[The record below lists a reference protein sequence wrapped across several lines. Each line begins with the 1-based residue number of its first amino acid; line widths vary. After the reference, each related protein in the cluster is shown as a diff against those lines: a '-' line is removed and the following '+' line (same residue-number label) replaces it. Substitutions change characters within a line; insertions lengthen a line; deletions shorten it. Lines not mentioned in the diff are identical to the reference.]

1 MKEQKGRKKLQLYM
15 QKLDGFI
22 CRMDR
27 WSLIWAIIPLMVV
40 FFSYY
45 FMLGKNCVIETND
58 QLDETLFTYVLN
70 AKYMFSEV
78 DVFPE
83 MLGGVPRGGVTV
95 SAWIFVPLYRIFS
108 TYHAFMIQFM
118 FVAATAFIGMY
129 LLVKELTDSSI
140 IALICGGLFMF
151 LPYQPVYGLS
161 LVGGP
166 LVFWAFLCLYRQKH
180 IMGAFLSIVYFGLAA
195 NLVLLGYVVLGFVA
209 LVLVFMLINW
219 HRSDKYQ
226 VPEKKDDVACRNK
239 LVLCGF
245 GALLLVYVITNASL
259 FWELFVGSSYISHRE
274 EMVVSGTGF
283 ASAWDVFLHS
293 AQHAPTYHEKLIIP
307 ILLIIIGY
315 GVFYRKLKAECKQ
328 LYIWLVVLFF
338 INVGVALFYGFC
350 QSPIVVDF
358 RNSVSGFLH
367 YFSAYRVYWIYP
379 TTWYTMTGLAAGL
392 VWKCHGLNKIDT
404 AKIDTIECQSGG
416 KKNGNIQLPATLIG
430 CLITLVIIPTTWD
443 IYQNS
448 NWILNRSQYNNH
460 CNVGLKSWND
470 YLAEDVMTLI
480 KEDIQEKTGKTQ
492 SEYKVASLG
501 LCPAVALHSG
511 FYCIDGYSNNY
522 KLDYKHEFREIIE
535 KELEKCDNMRLYYD
549 TWGSRCY
556 LFTEESQNFYYFEK
570 DADFQYQNLELNTDK
585 MEEMGC
591 NYLFS
596 GAEIEES
603 NAEEL
608 GLELFGVYDTPQSY
622 YRVWVYEV

>member
-1 MKEQKGRKKLQLYM
+1 METKKTENKLQFYIG
-15 QKLDGFI
+15 KLDEFI
-22 CRMDR
+22 CRVDK
-27 WSLIWAIIPLMVV
+27 WPLIWTIIPLMIV

-45 FMLGKNCVIETND
+45 FLLGKNCVIEIND

-70 AKYMFSEV
+70 AKYMFSDI

-95 SAWIFVPLYRIFS
+95 SAWIFVPLYWIFS
-108 TYHAFMIQFM
+108 TYHAFMVQFM

-129 LLVKELTDSSI
+129 LLVKEFTDSSI

-166 LVFWAFLCLYRQKH
+166 LAFWAFLCLYRRKH
-180 IMGAFLSIVYFGLAA
+180 IIASMLSLVYFGLAA
-195 NLVLLGYVVLGFVA
+195 NLVLLGYVILGFVA
-209 LVLVFMLINW
+209 VVLIGLLICW

-226 VPEKKDDVACRNK
+226 VPEKKDEIRWRNK
-239 LVLCGF
+239 LVVSGF
-245 GALLLVYVITNASL
+245 VLLLLVYIVTNASL
-259 FWELFVGSSYISHRE
+259 FLELFVGGSYVSHRE
-274 EMVVSGTGF
+274 EMIVSGAGF

-307 ILLIIIGY
+307 IVLVIIGY
-315 GVFYRKLKAECKQ
+315 GVFYKKLEEECKQ
-328 LYIWLVVLFF
+328 LYIWLVALFSINIF
-338 INVGVALFYGFC
+338 IALFYGFC
-350 QSPIVVDF
+350 QSPMVVDF
-358 RNSVSGFLH
+358 RNSTSGFVH

-379 TTWYTMTGLAAGL
+379 TTWYAITGLAAGL
-392 VWKCHGLNKIDT
+392 VWKQH
-404 AKIDTIECQSGG
+404 G
-416 KKNGNIQLPATLIG
+416 KKEISATEASINKKWGNNLPSVLIG
-430 CLITLVIIPTTWD
+430 LFIIVVLTPTAWNV
-443 IYQNS
+443 YQNS
-448 NWILNRSQYNNH
+448 NWILNRSQYNNN
-460 CNVGLKSWND
+460 CNVGLRSWND
-470 YLAEDVMTLI
+470 YLAEDVMILI
-480 KEDIQEKTGKTQ
+480 KEDIQQKTGKTQ
-492 SEYKVASLG
+492 EEYRVASLG

-522 KLDYKHEFREIIE
+522 KLDYKYEFREIIE

-585 MEEMGC
+585 MKEMGC

-603 NAEEL
+603 DAEEL
-608 GLELFGVYDTPQSY
+608 GLELFGVYDTPESY
-622 YRVWVYEV
+622 YRVWVYGM